1 MLFKRRAHKTLLS
14 VALSFLTRVC
24 ARVCACV
31 WIGGVFVVMFF
42 TRFQLLALVFCALPF
57 LRLLSVI
64 GWFYENWFGARP
76 SEVASAAAAVSLA
89 RCKCQLATGKWQ
101 VTIVLYSI
109 ITHPKLML
117 HGTVQ
122 IKRVVLD
129 DCAQRWCGCLT
140 ENLLDFDGGT
150 QQRCSC
156 SRSCSRS
163 RSRSRC
169 SWRSRNWINA
179 TDGSSCSGCSSG
191 GSSKW
196 ALDNY
201 WSRLVAL
208 AKSSCMATA
217 AAGCTGRG
225 WAGSGRMSVVV
236 GCHYERGVRSELMV
250 VGVGMMRQL
259 WSFVPCTMHNHLSWS
274 TRGLSN
280 TFSLG
285 FTKLS
290 ITQWIFLPFIYV
302 RHSLNHFLFTFC
314 DVTWIL

>member
-1 MLFKRRAHKTLLS
+1 
-14 VALSFLTRVC
+14 
-24 ARVCACV
+24 
-31 WIGGVFVVMFF
+31 MFF

-64 GWFYENWFGARP
+64 GWFYENWFGSRP
-76 SEVASAAAAVSLA
+76 SE
-89 RCKCQLATGKWQ
+89 WQ
-101 VTIVLYSI
+101 VTIVIYSI

-140 ENLLDFDGGT
+140 ENLLYFDGWT
-150 QQRCSC
+150 QQRCSR
-156 SRSCSRS
+156 SSSCSRS
-163 RSRSRC
+163 RSRC
-169 SWRSRNWINA
+169 SCRSSNWINA

-208 AKSSCMATA
+208 AKSSCMVTA

-225 WAGSGRMSVVV
+225 WAGSGHMSVVV
-236 GCHYERGVRSELMV
+236 GRHYEWGVRSELMV
-250 VGVGMMRQL
+250 VCVGMMRQL